1 MQDDNP
7 TVSEAAYT
15 PPAYTPPERRKSGV
29 LPLVLVLLAFLG
41 GAALVG
47 YFAWTG
53 ELARY
58 LPPRDGA
65 GQSSST
71 ESGSSATG
79 DGIGTT
85 GASLATSP
93 QRSVVTL
100 EARLAMLEDR
110 FSRLDFKAD
119 AASGNAARAEA
130 LLIASAA
137 RRMIERGQPL
147 GYVADQLRLRFADA
161 QPKAVQTI
169 TAFASNPVTLDQLTA
184 RLEALAPDL
193 TDTSQDTNFLD
204 RTRQELTSLFTVH
217 SDSPTLLQPAARI
230 DRARLMLTARRIG
243 SAIDEVERLPGA
255 EAANKW
261 ITDARRF
268 DDAQSAL
275 DLLET
280 TAMLEPRRLKDGSGQ
295 DVDQSSPLSSPQAQP
310 APEPTRSP
318 VASSGSPAT

>member
-7 TVSEAAYT
+7 TITEAPYT
-15 PPAYTPPERRKSGV
+15 PPRHQRSG
-29 LPLVLVLLAFLG
+29 LWPALLVLLAFAG
-41 GAALVG
+41 GGGLVG

-65 GQSSST
+65 SQSPAMG
-71 ESGSSATG
+71 SGSSAT
-79 DGIGTT
+79 DNAL
-85 GASLATSP
+85 GAAQVPPAASP
-93 QRSVVTL
+93 PQTVVTL
-100 EARLAMLEDR
+100 EGRLAMLEDR

-119 AASGNAARAEA
+119 AAAGNASRAEA

-147 GYVADQLRLRFADA
+147 GYIADQLRLRFADA
-161 QPKAVQTI
+161 QPQAVQTI
-169 TAFASNPVTLDQLTA
+169 TTFASNPVTIDQLTA

-193 TDTSQDTNFLD
+193 TDTSQDTNFLE
-204 RTRQELTSLFTVH
+204 RTRQELASLFTVR

-230 DRARLMLTARRIG
+230 DRARLMLIARRITN
-243 SAIDEVERLPGA
+243 AIDEVGRLPGA

-261 ITDARRF
+261 TADARRF
-268 DDAQSAL
+268 DDAQRAL

-295 DVDQSSPLSSPQAQP
+295 DVNQSNPLSTPQPIPQPTQSSAVILA
-310 APEPTRSP
+310 
-318 VASSGSPAT
+318 SPAT